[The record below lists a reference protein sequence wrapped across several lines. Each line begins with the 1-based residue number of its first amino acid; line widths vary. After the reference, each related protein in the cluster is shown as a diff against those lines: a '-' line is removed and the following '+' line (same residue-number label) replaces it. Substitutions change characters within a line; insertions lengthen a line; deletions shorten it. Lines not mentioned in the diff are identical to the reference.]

1 MPEVN
6 MQLVNFVWHQVAED
20 MKNAFE
26 SLMENSDLV
35 DVTLVCGDGQQVEAH
50 KVILAASSK
59 FFQKVLKR
67 NTHPH
72 PLLYLKGVTSKNL
85 WAVLRFIY
93 SGEVNI
99 EEEELESF
107 LDLAEGLNLRG
118 LSRPTIPNHEEVEL
132 KVFEKPTIAAPNTT
146 SPDNQPENVK
156 SDGVPKTL
164 PFHTK
169 EHSEDSQHF
178 NSEKGGI
185 SKTLPSNRK
194 ESVDDSLH
202 FNSEKEA
209 VAHID
214 ARVRQM
220 MDRSQNL
227 VANEKR

>member
-1 MPEVN
+1 MP
-6 MQLVNFVWHQVAED
+6 LVNFVWHQVAED

-35 DVTLVCGDGQQVEAH
+35 DVSLVCEDGQQVEAH
-50 KVILAASSK
+50 KVILAASST

-118 LSRPTIPNHEEVEL
+118 LSRPTSPNQEEVDL
-132 KVFEKPTIAAPNTT
+132 KVFENPTIAAAPNTT
-146 SPDNQPENVK
+146 SPDNQPANVK
-156 SDGVPKTL
+156 SEVVPK
-164 PFHTK
+164 
-169 EHSEDSQHF
+169 
-178 NSEKGGI
+178 I
-185 SKTLPSNRK
+185 MPSP
-194 ESVDDSLH
+194 H
-202 FNSEKEA
+202 
-209 VAHID
+209 
-214 ARVRQM
+214 
-220 MDRSQNL
+220 
-227 VANEKR
+227 KRTQ